1 MPGFGVLDRYIGKTI
16 FNTIMMTLFML
27 VSLSGI
33 IKFVDQL
40 KKAGQGDYSAL
51 GAGMYTLL
59 SAPKDIQIFFPMA
72 ALLGALLGLGMLA
85 QRSELVVMQASGFT
99 RMQVALSVMKTAI
112 PLVLLTMA
120 IGEWVAP
127 QGEQMARNY
136 RAQMMYGGSLL
147 TTQQGLW
154 AKDGNNFVYISRV
167 QNNKDTSELVGVS
180 IYHFNNE
187 HRLQSV
193 RYAASAQFDMN
204 ENIWRLSQVDE
215 SNLQDPKQITG
226 TRTVTGTWKTTL
238 TPDKLG
244 VVALDPEALSIS
256 GLRNYV
262 TYLQSSGQDA
272 GRYQL
277 NMWGKIFQP
286 LSVAVM
292 MLMALSF
299 IFGPLRSV
307 PMGVRVVTGISF
319 GFVFYLLDRI
329 FGPLSLVYHI
339 PPILGALLPTVLF
352 FLISLWLMTRRA

>member
-1 MPGFGVLDRYIGKTI
+1 MFGVLDRYIGKTI
-16 FNTIMMTLFML
+16 FTTIMMTLFML

-40 KKAGQGDYSAL
+40 KKAGQGNESAM
-51 GAGMYTLL
+51 GAGVYTVL
-59 SAPKDIQIFFPMA
+59 SIPKDIQIFFPMA

-99 RMQVALSVMKTAI
+99 RMQIALSVMKTAI

-136 RAQMMYGGSLL
+136 RAQQMYGGSLL

-154 AKDGNNFVYISRV
+154 AKDGHSFVYIERV
-167 QNNKDTSELVGVS
+167 KGDNDLAGVS
-180 IYHFNNE
+180 IYSFNKE
-187 HRLQSV
+187 RRLQSV
-193 RYAASAQFDMN
+193 RYAASAQYDV
-204 ENIWRLSQVDE
+204 EHKVWRLSQVDE
-215 SNLQDPKQITG
+215 SNLTNEKQITG
-226 TRTVTGTWKTTL
+226 AQTVSGEWKTNL

-244 VVALDPEALSIS
+244 VVALDPDALSIS
-256 GLRNYV
+256 GLHNYV
-262 TYLQSSGQDA
+262 KYLKSSGQDA

-277 NMWGKIFQP
+277 NMWSKIFAP

-319 GFVFYLLDRI
+319 GFVFYVLDQI
-329 FGPLSLVYHI
+329 FGPLSLVYSI
-339 PPILGALLPTVLF
+339 PPILGALLPSATF
-352 FLISLWLMTRRA
+352 FLISLWMMMKRSG

>member
-1 MPGFGVLDRYIGKTI
+1 MFGVLDRYIGKTI
-16 FNTIMMTLFML
+16 FTTIMMTLFML

-40 KKAGQGDYSAL
+40 KKAGQGSYSAL
-51 GAGMYTLL
+51 GAGVYTVL
-59 SAPKDIQIFFPMA
+59 SIPKDIQIFFPMA

-99 RMQVALSVMKTAI
+99 RLQIALSVMKTAI

-136 RAQMMYGGSLL
+136 RAQQMYGGSLL

-154 AKDGNNFVYISRV
+154 AKDGHNFVYIERV
-167 QNNKDTSELVGVS
+167 KGNNDLAGVS
-180 IYHFNNE
+180 IYSFTNE
-187 HRLQSV
+187 RRLESV
-193 RYAASAQFDMN
+193 RYAASAQYDA
-204 ENIWRLSQVDE
+204 EHKVWRLSQVDE
-215 SNLQDPKQITG
+215 SNLSDQKQITG
-226 TRTVTGTWKTTL
+226 SQTVSGEWKTNL

-244 VVALDPEALSIS
+244 VVALDPDALSIS
-256 GLRNYV
+256 GLHNYV
-262 TYLQSSGQDA
+262 KYLKASGQDA

-277 NMWGKIFQP
+277 NMWSKIFAP

-319 GFVFYLLDRI
+319 GFVFYVLDQI
-329 FGPLSLVYHI
+329 FGPLSLVYSI
-339 PPILGALLPTVLF
+339 PPILGALLPSATF
-352 FLISLWLMTRRA
+352 FLISLWLMMKRSG

>member
-1 MPGFGVLDRYIGKTI
+1 MQPFGVLDRYIGKTI
-16 FNTIMMTLFML
+16 FTTIMMTLFML

-40 KKAGQGDYSAL
+40 KKAGQGSYDAL

-59 SAPKDIQIFFPMA
+59 SVPKDVQIFFPMA

-136 RAQMMYGGSLL
+136 RAQAMYGGSLL
-147 TTQQGLW
+147 STQQGLW
-154 AKDGNNFVYISRV
+154 AKDGNNFVYIERV
-167 QNNKDTSELVGVS
+167 KGDEELGGIS
-180 IYHFNNE
+180 IYAFNENR
-187 HRLQSV
+187 RLQSV
-193 RYAASAQFDMN
+193 RYAATAKFDP
-204 ENIWRLSQVDE
+204 EHKVWRLSQVDE
-215 SNLQDPKQITG
+215 SDLH
-226 TRTVTGTWKTTL
+226 
-238 TPDKLG
+238 
-244 VVALDPEALSIS
+244 
-256 GLRNYV
+256 NYV
-262 TYLQSSGQDA
+262 KYLKSSGQDA

-277 NMWGKIFQP
+277 NMWSKIFQP

-319 GFVFYLLDRI
+319 GFVFYVLDQI
-329 FGPLSLVYHI
+329 FGPLTLVYGI
-339 PPILGALLPTVLF
+339 PPIIGALLPSASF
-352 FLISLWLMTRRA
+352 FLISLWLLMRKS

>member
-1 MPGFGVLDRYIGKTI
+1 MFGVLDRYIGKTI
-16 FNTIMMTLFML
+16 FTTIMMTLFML

-40 KKAGQGDYSAL
+40 KKAGQGEYSAL
-51 GAGMYTLL
+51 GAGVYTLL
-59 SAPKDIQIFFPMA
+59 SIPKDIQIFFPMA

-99 RMQVALSVMKTAI
+99 RLQIALSVMKTAI

-120 IGEWVAP
+120 MGEWVAP

-136 RAQMMYGGSLL
+136 RAQQMYGGSLL

-154 AKDGNNFVYISRV
+154 AKDGQNFVYIERV
-167 QNNKDTSELVGVS
+167 KGDSELAGIS
-180 IYHFNNE
+180 IYGFNKE
-187 HRLQSV
+187 RRLLSV
-193 RYAASAQFDMN
+193 RYAASAQYDA
-204 ENIWRLSQVDE
+204 EHKVWRLSQVDE
-215 SNLQDPKQITG
+215 SNLTDPKQITG
-226 TRTVTGTWKTTL
+226 SQTVSGEWKTNL

-244 VVALDPEALSIS
+244 VVALDPDALSIS
-256 GLRNYV
+256 GLHNYV
-262 TYLQSSGQDA
+262 KYLKSSGQDSS
-272 GRYQL
+272 RYQL
-277 NMWGKIFQP
+277 NMWSKIFAP

-319 GFVFYLLDRI
+319 GFVFYVLDQI
-329 FGPLSLVYHI
+329 FGPLSLVYSI
-339 PPILGALLPTVLF
+339 PPILGALLPSGSF
-352 FLISLWLMTRRA
+352 FLLSLWLMLRRS

>member
-1 MPGFGVLDRYIGKTI
+1 MFGVLDRYIGKTI
-16 FNTIMMTLFML
+16 FTTIMMTLFML

-40 KKAGQGDYSAL
+40 KKAGQGSYSAM
-51 GAGMYTLL
+51 GAGIYTVL
-59 SAPKDIQIFFPMA
+59 SIPKDIQIFFPMA

-99 RMQVALSVMKTAI
+99 RMQIALSVMKTAI

-136 RAQMMYGGSLL
+136 RAQQMYGGSLL

-154 AKDGNNFVYISRV
+154 AKDGHSFVYIERV
-167 QNNKDTSELVGVS
+167 KGDNDLAGVS
-180 IYHFNNE
+180 IYSFNKE
-187 HRLQSV
+187 RRLQSV
-193 RYAASAQFDMN
+193 RYAASAQYDV
-204 ENIWRLSQVDE
+204 EHKVWRLSQVDE
-215 SNLQDPKQITG
+215 SNLTNEKQITG
-226 TRTVTGTWKTTL
+226 AQTVSGEWKTNL

-244 VVALDPEALSIS
+244 VVALDPDALSIS
-256 GLRNYV
+256 GLHNYV
-262 TYLQSSGQDA
+262 KYLKSSGQDA

-277 NMWGKIFQP
+277 NMWSKIFAP

-319 GFVFYLLDRI
+319 GFVFYVLDQI
-329 FGPLSLVYHI
+329 FGPLSLVYNI
-339 PPILGALLPTVLF
+339 PPILGALLPSATF
-352 FLISLWLMTRRA
+352 FLISLWMMMKRSG

>member
-1 MPGFGVLDRYIGKTI
+1 MFGVLDRYIGKTI
-16 FNTIMMTLFML
+16 FTTIMMTLFML

-40 KKAGQGDYSAL
+40 KKAGQGSYSAM
-51 GAGMYTLL
+51 GAGVYTVL
-59 SAPKDIQIFFPMA
+59 SIPKDIQIFFPMA

-99 RMQVALSVMKTAI
+99 RMQIALSVMKTAI

-136 RAQMMYGGSLL
+136 RAQQMYGGSLL

-154 AKDGNNFVYISRV
+154 AKDGHSFVYIERV
-167 QNNKDTSELVGVS
+167 KGDNDLAGVS
-180 IYHFNNE
+180 IYSFNKE
-187 HRLQSV
+187 RRLQSV
-193 RYAASAQFDMN
+193 RYAASAHYDV
-204 ENIWRLSQVDE
+204 EHKVWRLSQVDE
-215 SNLQDPKQITG
+215 SNLTNEKQITG
-226 TRTVTGTWKTTL
+226 AQTVSGEWKTNL

-244 VVALDPEALSIS
+244 VVALDPDALSIS
-256 GLRNYV
+256 GLHNYV
-262 TYLQSSGQDA
+262 KYLKSSGQDA

-277 NMWGKIFQP
+277 NMWSKIFAP

-319 GFVFYLLDRI
+319 GFVFYVLDQI
-329 FGPLSLVYHI
+329 FGPLSLVYSI
-339 PPILGALLPTVLF
+339 PPILGALLPSATF
-352 FLISLWLMTRRA
+352 FLISLWMMMKRSG

>member
-1 MPGFGVLDRYIGKTI
+1 MQAFGVLDRYIGKTI

-40 KKAGQGDYSAL
+40 KKSGQGSYDAL
-51 GAGMYTLL
+51 GAGLYTIL
-59 SAPKDIQIFFPMA
+59 SVPKDIQIFFPMA

-99 RMQVALSVMKTAI
+99 RLQVALAVMKTAI

-136 RAQMMYGGSLL
+136 RAQQMYGGSLL
-147 TTQQGLW
+147 STQQGLW
-154 AKDGNNFVYISRV
+154 AKDGHNFVYIERV
-167 QNNKDTSELVGVS
+167 KGNDELGGVS
-180 IYHFNNE
+180 IYAFNPE
-187 HRLQSV
+187 RRLQSV
-193 RYAASAQFDMN
+193 RYAASAKFDS
-204 ENIWRLSQVDE
+204 ENKVWRLSQVDE
-215 SNLQDPKQITG
+215 SDLTDPKQ
-226 TRTVTGTWKTTL
+226 VTGSQMVSGTENQ
-238 TPDKLG
+238 PDAG
-244 VVALDPEALSIS
+244 QTGRGCLDPDALSIS
-256 GLRNYV
+256 GLHNYV
-262 TYLQSSGQDA
+262 KYLKSSGQDP

-277 NMWGKIFQP
+277 NMWSKIFQP

-319 GFVFYLLDRI
+319 GFIFYVLDQI
-329 FGPLSLVYHI
+329 FGPLTLVYGI
-339 PPILGALLPTVLF
+339 PPIIGALLPSASF
-352 FLISLWLMTRRA
+352 FLISLWLMMRKA

>member
-1 MPGFGVLDRYIGKTI
+1 MPGFSVLDRYIGKTI
-16 FNTIMMTLFML
+16 LNTIMMTLFML
-27 VSLSGI
+27 VSLSGV

-40 KKAGQGDYSAL
+40 KKTGEGSYSAA

-72 ALLGALLGLGMLA
+72 ALLSALLGLGMLA
-85 QRSELVVMQASGFT
+85 QRSELVVMQASGYT

-147 TTQQGLW
+147 STQQGLW
-154 AKDGNNFVYISRV
+154 AKDGNNFVYIERV
-167 QNNKDTSELVGVS
+167 KGDNELGGIS
-180 IYHFNNE
+180 IYAFNDQR
-187 HRLQSV
+187 RLQTV
-193 RYAASAQFDMN
+193 RYAATATFDP
-204 ENIWRLSQVDE
+204 EHRVWRLSQVDE
-215 SNLQDPKQITG
+215 SNLTDGKQITG
-226 TRTVTGTWKTTL
+226 TQTVTGTWKTNL

-244 VVALDPEALSIS
+244 VVALDPEALSIT
-256 GLRNYV
+256 GLRDYVNY
-262 TYLQSSGQDA
+262 LKSSGQDA
-272 GRYQL
+272 SRYQL
-277 NMWGKIFQP
+277 NMWSKIFQP

-319 GFVFYLLDRI
+319 GFLFYVLDQI
-329 FGPLSLVYHI
+329 FGPLSLVYNI
-339 PPILGALLPTVLF
+339 PPIMGALLPSASF
-352 FLISLWLMTRRA
+352 FLISLWLLIRKS